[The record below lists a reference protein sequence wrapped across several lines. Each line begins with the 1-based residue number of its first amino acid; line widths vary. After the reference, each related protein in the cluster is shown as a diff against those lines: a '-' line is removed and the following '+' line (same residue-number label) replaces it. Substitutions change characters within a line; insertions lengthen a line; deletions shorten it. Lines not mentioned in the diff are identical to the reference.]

1 MIAATSSIQREIR
14 RWYKVES
21 EIICEVAAPP
31 PTTPTHSL
39 RADRDPL
46 RIAWSGRHFPG
57 KTLHLLLRA
66 LSRLPASTDW
76 RLDIYGDGPSRPGW
90 YQLAN
95 RLGIGS
101 RCIWHGQVPR
111 GKALDGLKAAHLFV
125 TTSLKDLTSTVIIE
139 ALTNG
144 VPVACPDHCGF
155 TDVVNE
161 SCGITIPIRDVREF
175 EVGMTSAICTLA
187 QHESLR
193 RQLAAGALHRARDLS
208 WEAKTRAI
216 DRIYDRVV
224 SPACGTMLRYP

>member
-1 MIAATSSIQREIR
+1 MAMGHQI
-14 RWYKVES
+14 
-21 EIICEVAAPP
+21 
-31 PTTPTHSL
+31 
-39 RADRDPL
+39 
-46 RIAWSGRHFPG
+46 
-57 KTLHLLLRA
+57 
-66 LSRLPASTDW
+66 
-76 RLDIYGDGPSRPGW
+76 GW

-125 TTSLKDLTSTVIIE
+125 TTSLKDLTSTGTQ

-187 QHESLR
+187 QHESLLMI
-193 RQLAAGALHRARDLS
+193 LAAGVLLRARDLS
-208 WEAKTRAI
+208 GDE
-216 DRIYDRVV
+216 D
-224 SPACGTMLRYP
+224 